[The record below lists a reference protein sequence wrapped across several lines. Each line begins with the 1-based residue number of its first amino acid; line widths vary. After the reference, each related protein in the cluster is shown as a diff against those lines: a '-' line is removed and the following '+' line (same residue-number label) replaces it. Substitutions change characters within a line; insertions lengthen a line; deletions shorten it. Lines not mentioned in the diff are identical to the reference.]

1 MRFRS
6 PLTAVLLVL
15 LTAGLWF
22 WTRPPAPPAALPGPG
37 PATGP
42 QAPASSAPAAPAPA
56 TSPAGP
62 AGEAPAQQRAL
73 AAPAAAAAS
82 EGTVPYDPAAFP
94 IAARLNAPGGAV
106 AADLAVLQELFDT
119 WRTNFPREGNPVG
132 DNADITAALLGTNR
146 LELALVPRR
155 HPALN
160 ANGELQDRWGTAYRF
175 HQLSGER
182 MEITSAGPD
191 RRFGT
196 PDDTTLTP
204 P

>member
-22 WTRPPAPPAALPGPG
+22 WTRPPA
-37 PATGP
+37 
-42 QAPASSAPAAPAPA
+42 APPAAPAPA
-56 TSPAGP
+56 PAAPP
-62 AGEAPAQQRAL
+62 AARPTAPLPAAPSAGKSAPRTTAEP
-73 AAPAAAAAS
+73 AAPAPA
-82 EGTVPYDPAAFP
+82 GTATPAGAPYDPAAFP
-94 IAARLNAPGGAV
+94 IAARLNAPGGTV
-106 AADLAVLQELFDT
+106 AADLEVLQELFDT

-132 DNADITAALLGTNR
+132 ENADITAALLGTNR

-160 ANGELQDRWGTAYRF
+160 AKGELQDRWGTAYRF

-196 PDDTTLTP
+196 PDDASLTP

>member
-22 WTRPPAPPAALPGPG
+22 WTRPPA
-37 PATGP
+37 TR
-42 QAPASSAPAAPAPA
+42 PAAPAPG
-56 TSPAGP
+56 S
-62 AGEAPAQQRAL
+62 APAAVS
-73 AAPAAAAAS
+73 AASTTTPLPTATPAAKSAPGTAMERVAAAAS
-82 EGTVPYDPAAFP
+82 GTAIEAGAPYDPAAFP
-94 IAARLNAPGGAV
+94 IAARLNAPSGTV
-106 AADLAVLQELFDT
+106 VADLNVLQELFDT

-132 DNADITAALLGTNR
+132 ENADITAALLGTNR

-155 HPALN
+155 HPALS

-175 HQLSGER
+175 HQLSGDR

-196 PDDTTLTP
+196 PDDATLTP

>member
-22 WTRPPAPPAALPGPG
+22 WTRPPASPPAPRPPAAAPPVAGTPAAS
-37 PATGP
+37 PATP
-42 QAPASSAPAAPAPA
+42 PAGNSGATAAASGTAPAP
-56 TSPAGP
+56 
-62 AGEAPAQQRAL
+62 
-73 AAPAAAAAS
+73 PAAAVAA
-82 EGTVPYDPAAFP
+82 GAPYDPALFP
-94 IAARLNAPGGAV
+94 IAARLNAPGGSV
-106 AADLAVLQELFDT
+106 AADLEVLQELFDT

-132 DNADITAALLGTNR
+132 ENADITAALLGANR

-160 ANGELQDRWGTAYRF
+160 AQGELQDRWGTAYRF

-196 PDDTTLTP
+196 PDDATLTP

>member
-1 MRFRS
+1 VRFRS

-22 WTRPPAPPAALPGPG
+22 WTRPPA
-37 PATGP
+37 
-42 QAPASSAPAAPAPA
+42 APPAAPAPA
-56 TSPAGP
+56 PAPAAPPAVSPTAPLPAAPPAGKSASRTAAEP
-62 AGEAPAQQRAL
+62 
-73 AAPAAAAAS
+73 AAPAPA
-82 EGTVPYDPAAFP
+82 GTATPADAPYDPAAFP
-94 IAARLNAPGGAV
+94 IAARLNAPGGTV
-106 AADLAVLQELFDT
+106 AADLEVLQELFDT

-132 DNADITAALLGTNR
+132 ENADITAALLGTNR

-160 ANGELQDRWGTAYRF
+160 AKGELQDRWGTAYRF

-196 PDDTTLTP
+196 PDDATLTP

>member
-22 WTRPPAPPAALPGPG
+22 WTRPPA
-37 PATGP
+37 
-42 QAPASSAPAAPAPA
+42 APPAAPAPA
-56 TSPAGP
+56 PAPATPPAVSPTAPLPAAPPAGKSASRTAAEP
-62 AGEAPAQQRAL
+62 
-73 AAPAAAAAS
+73 AAPAPA
-82 EGTVPYDPAAFP
+82 GTATPADAPYDPAAFP
-94 IAARLNAPGGAV
+94 IAARLNAPGGTV
-106 AADLAVLQELFDT
+106 AADLEVLQELFDT

-132 DNADITAALLGTNR
+132 ENADITAALLGTNR

-160 ANGELQDRWGTAYRF
+160 AKGELQDRWGTAYRF

-196 PDDTTLTP
+196 PDDATLTP

>member
-22 WTRPPAPPAALPGPG
+22 WTRPPA
-37 PATGP
+37 
-42 QAPASSAPAAPAPA
+42 APPAAPAPA
-56 TSPAGP
+56 PAPAAPPAVSPTAPLPAAPPAGKSASRTAAEP
-62 AGEAPAQQRAL
+62 
-73 AAPAAAAAS
+73 AAPAPA
-82 EGTVPYDPAAFP
+82 GTATPADAPYDPAAFP
-94 IAARLNAPGGAV
+94 IAARLNAPGGTV
-106 AADLAVLQELFDT
+106 AADLEVLQELFDT

-132 DNADITAALLGTNR
+132 ENADITAALLGTNR

-160 ANGELQDRWGTAYRF
+160 AKGELQDRWGTAYRF

-196 PDDTTLTP
+196 PDDATLTP

>member
-15 LTAGLWF
+15 VTAGLWF
-22 WTRPPAPPAALPGPG
+22 WTRPPAPPAA
-37 PATGP
+37 
-42 QAPASSAPAAPAPA
+42 APAAGTVPAAAPTAGTAAPVPPTAPA
-56 TSPAGP
+56 RQATAGP
-62 AGEAPAQQRAL
+62 AAARAV
-73 AAPAAAAAS
+73 PAAAGGLPDTGA
-82 EGTVPYDPAAFP
+82 PYDPAAFP
-94 IAARLNAPGGAV
+94 IAARLNAPDGTV

-132 DNADITAALLGTNR
+132 ENADITAALLGTNR

-160 ANGELQDRWGTAYRF
+160 AQGELQDRWGTAYRF

-196 PDDTTLTP
+196 PDDATLTP

>member
-22 WTRPPAPPAALPGPG
+22 WTRPPA
-37 PATGP
+37 
-42 QAPASSAPAAPAPA
+42 APPAAPAPA
-56 TSPAGP
+56 PAPATPPAVSPTAPLPAAPPAGKSASRTAAEP
-62 AGEAPAQQRAL
+62 
-73 AAPAAAAAS
+73 AAPAPA
-82 EGTVPYDPAAFP
+82 GTATPADAPYDPAAFP
-94 IAARLNAPGGAV
+94 IAARLNAPGGTV
-106 AADLAVLQELFDT
+106 AADLEVLQELFDT

-132 DNADITAALLGTNR
+132 ENADITAALLGTNR

-160 ANGELQDRWGTAYRF
+160 AKGELQDRWGTAYRF
-175 HQLSGER
+175 HQLSGVQ

-196 PDDTTLTP
+196 PDDATLTP

>member
-22 WTRPPAPPAALPGPG
+22 WTRPPAPPATLPGPG
-37 PATGP
+37 PAGTP
-42 QAPASSAPAAPAPA
+42 PAPARSAPPAAPVPAPAPA
-56 TSPAGP
+56 GNGAVPAERSLPAPASPA
-62 AGEAPAQQRAL
+62 AGEAGA
-73 AAPAAAAAS
+73 
-82 EGTVPYDPAAFP
+82 PYDPAAFP
-94 IAARLNAPGGAV
+94 IAARLNAPGGTV

-160 ANGELQDRWGTAYRF
+160 AQGELQDRWGTAYRF

-196 PDDTTLTP
+196 PDDATLTP

>member
-22 WTRPPAPPAALPGPG
+22 WTRPPA
-37 PATGP
+37 
-42 QAPASSAPAAPAPA
+42 APPAAPAPA
-56 TSPAGP
+56 PAAPPAVSPTAPLPAAPPAGKSASRTAAEP
-62 AGEAPAQQRAL
+62 
-73 AAPAAAAAS
+73 AAPAPA
-82 EGTVPYDPAAFP
+82 GTATPADAPYDPAAFP
-94 IAARLNAPGGAV
+94 IAARLNAPGGTV
-106 AADLAVLQELFDT
+106 AADLEVLQELFDT

-132 DNADITAALLGTNR
+132 ENADITAALLGINR

-160 ANGELQDRWGTAYRF
+160 AKGELQDRWGTAYRF

-196 PDDTTLTP
+196 PDDATLTP

>member
-22 WTRPPAPPAALPGPG
+22 WTRPPA
-37 PATGP
+37 TR
-42 QAPASSAPAAPAPA
+42 PAAPAPGSAPDVPSAASTTTPLPTA
-56 TSPAGP
+56 TPA
-62 AGEAPAQQRAL
+62 AKSAPGTARERV
-73 AAPAAAAAS
+73 AAAAS
-82 EGTVPYDPAAFP
+82 GTAIEAGAPYDPAAFP
-94 IAARLNAPGGAV
+94 IAARLNAPSGTV
-106 AADLAVLQELFDT
+106 VADLNVLQELFDT

-132 DNADITAALLGTNR
+132 ENADITAALLGTNR

-155 HPALN
+155 HPALS

-175 HQLSGER
+175 HQLSGDR

-196 PDDTTLTP
+196 PDDATLTP

>member
-22 WTRPPAPPAALPGPG
+22 WTRPPA
-37 PATGP
+37 
-42 QAPASSAPAAPAPA
+42 APPAAPAPA
-56 TSPAGP
+56 PAAPPAVSPTAPLPAAPPAGKSASRTAAEP
-62 AGEAPAQQRAL
+62 
-73 AAPAAAAAS
+73 AAPAPA
-82 EGTVPYDPAAFP
+82 GTATPADAPYDPAAFP
-94 IAARLNAPGGAV
+94 IAARLNAPGGTV
-106 AADLAVLQELFDT
+106 AADLEVLQELFDT

-132 DNADITAALLGTNR
+132 ENADITAALLGTNR

-160 ANGELQDRWGTAYRF
+160 AKGELQDRWGTAYRF

-196 PDDTTLTP
+196 PDDATLTP

>member
-6 PLTAVLLVL
+6 PLTAILLVL

-22 WTRPPAPPAALPGPG
+22 WTRPPGP
-37 PATGP
+37 
-42 QAPASSAPAAPAPA
+42 PAAPAPGPA
-56 TSPAGP
+56 PVSSPAVGPTAPLPTTPP
-62 AGEAPAQQRAL
+62 AGKSGPRTAVEP
-73 AAPAAAAAS
+73 AAPRSTGSTNAAD
-82 EGTVPYDPAAFP
+82 EPYDPAAFP
-94 IAARLNAPGGAV
+94 IASRLNAPGGTV
-106 AADLAVLQELFDT
+106 ATDLAVLQELFDT

-132 DNADITAALLGTNR
+132 ENADITAALLGTNR

-196 PDDTTLTP
+196 PDDATLTP

>member
-1 MRFRS
+1 VRFRS

-22 WTRPPAPPAALPGPG
+22 WTRPPAAPAPAPAAPPAVSPTAPLPAAP
-37 PATGP
+37 PAGKS
-42 QAPASSAPAAPAPA
+42 ASRTAAEPAAPAPA
-56 TSPAGP
+56 GTATPAD
-62 AGEAPAQQRAL
+62 A
-73 AAPAAAAAS
+73 
-82 EGTVPYDPAAFP
+82 PYDPAAFP
-94 IAARLNAPGGAV
+94 IAARLNAPGGTV
-106 AADLAVLQELFDT
+106 AADLEVLQELFDT

-132 DNADITAALLGTNR
+132 ENADITAALLGTNR

-196 PDDTTLTP
+196 PDDATLTP

>member
-22 WTRPPAPPAALPGPG
+22 WTRPPAPPATTSPPPPAPAQVPATGNPAPGPG
-37 PATGP
+37 A
-42 QAPASSAPAAPAPA
+42 ASGGRSAPSPTAERAAPAPA
-56 TSPAGP
+56 G
-62 AGEAPAQQRAL
+62 
-73 AAPAAAAAS
+73 AATDAAA
-82 EGTVPYDPAAFP
+82 PYDPAAFP
-94 IAARLNAPGGAV
+94 IAARLNAPGGSV

-132 DNADITAALLGTNR
+132 ENADITAALLGTNR

-160 ANGELQDRWGTAYRF
+160 AQGELQDRWGTAYRF

-196 PDDTTLTP
+196 PDDATLTP

>member
-1 MRFRS
+1 VRFRS

-22 WTRPPAPPAALPGPG
+22 WTRPPA
-37 PATGP
+37 
-42 QAPASSAPAAPAPA
+42 APPAAPAPA
-56 TSPAGP
+56 PAPAAPPAVSPTAPLPAAPPAGKSASRTAAEP
-62 AGEAPAQQRAL
+62 
-73 AAPAAAAAS
+73 AAPAPA
-82 EGTVPYDPAAFP
+82 GTATPADAPYDPAAFP
-94 IAARLNAPGGAV
+94 IAARLNAPGGTV
-106 AADLAVLQELFDT
+106 AADLEVLQELFDT

-132 DNADITAALLGTNR
+132 ENADITAALLGTNR

-160 ANGELQDRWGTAYRF
+160 AKGELQDRWGTAYRF

-196 PDDTTLTP
+196 PDDASLTP

>member
-22 WTRPPAPPAALPGPG
+22 WTRPPA
-37 PATGP
+37 
-42 QAPASSAPAAPAPA
+42 APPAAPAPA
-56 TSPAGP
+56 PAPAAPPAVSPTAPLPAAPPAGKS
-62 AGEAPAQQRAL
+62 APRAAAEP
-73 AAPAAAAAS
+73 AAPAPA
-82 EGTVPYDPAAFP
+82 GTATPADAPYDPAAFP
-94 IAARLNAPGGAV
+94 IAARLNAPGGTV
-106 AADLAVLQELFDT
+106 AADLEVLQELFDT

-132 DNADITAALLGTNR
+132 ENADITTALLGTNR

-160 ANGELQDRWGTAYRF
+160 AKGELQDRWGTAYRF

-196 PDDTTLTP
+196 PDDATLTP

>member
-22 WTRPPAPPAALPGPG
+22 WTRPPASPPAPRPPAAAPPVAGTPAAS
-37 PATGP
+37 PATP
-42 QAPASSAPAAPAPA
+42 PAANSGATASVSGTAPAPA
-56 TSPAGP
+56 AATVAAG
-62 AGEAPAQQRAL
+62 A
-73 AAPAAAAAS
+73 
-82 EGTVPYDPAAFP
+82 PYDPALFP
-94 IAARLNAPGGAV
+94 IAARLNAPGGSV
-106 AADLAVLQELFDT
+106 AADLEVLQELFDT

-132 DNADITAALLGTNR
+132 ENADITAALLGANR

-160 ANGELQDRWGTAYRF
+160 AQGELQDRWGTAYRF

-196 PDDTTLTP
+196 PDDATLTP

>member
-1 MRFRS
+1 VRFRS

-22 WTRPPAPPAALPGPG
+22 WTRPPAPPATLPSPG
-37 PATGP
+37 PATAP
-42 QAPASSAPAAPAPA
+42 PAPARSAPPATPVPAPAPAGKSAAPAEPTSPAPAAPA
-56 TSPAGP
+56 AGD
-62 AGEAPAQQRAL
+62 AGA
-73 AAPAAAAAS
+73 
-82 EGTVPYDPAAFP
+82 PYDPAAFP
-94 IAARLNAPGGAV
+94 IAARLNAPGGTV
-106 AADLAVLQELFDT
+106 ATDLEVLQELFDT
-119 WRTNFPREGNPVG
+119 WRTNFPRDGNPVG
-132 DNADITAALLGTNR
+132 ENADITAALLGTNR

>member
-1 MRFRS
+1 VRFRS
-6 PLTAVLLVL
+6 PLTAVLLAL

-22 WTRPPAPPAALPGPG
+22 WTRPPAPPSTPPAPTPPAAAP
-37 PATGP
+37 PAARAAAPLSATP
-42 QAPASSAPAAPAPA
+42 PASQSAAASAGSGAAPAPA
-56 TSPAGP
+56 VAAGD
-62 AGEAPAQQRAL
+62 
-73 AAPAAAAAS
+73 AS
-82 EGTVPYDPAAFP
+82 APYDPAAFP
-94 IAARLNAPGGAV
+94 IAARLNAPGGTV

-132 DNADITAALLGTNR
+132 ENAEITAALLGTNR

-196 PDDTTLTP
+196 PDDATLTP

>member
-1 MRFRS
+1 VRFRS

-22 WTRPPAPPAALPGPG
+22 WTRPPATRPAALAPG
-37 PATGP
+37 
-42 QAPASSAPAAPAPA
+42 SAPAVPSAAGTTTPLPTATPAAKSAPGTTA
-56 TSPAGP
+56 
-62 AGEAPAQQRAL
+62 ERV
-73 AAPAAAAAS
+73 APAASGTAAEA
-82 EGTVPYDPAAFP
+82 GAPYDPSAFP
-94 IAARLNAPGGAV
+94 IAARLNAPSGTV
-106 AADLAVLQELFDT
+106 AADLNVLQELFDT

-132 DNADITAALLGTNR
+132 ENAEITAALLGTNR

-175 HQLSGER
+175 HQLSGDR

-191 RRFGT
+191 RRFGS
-196 PDDTTLTP
+196 PDDATLTP

>member
-22 WTRPPAPPAALPGPG
+22 WTRPPAPPAAAPAAASPGPG
-37 PATGP
+37 PK
-42 QAPASSAPAAPAPA
+42 APHASPDAPVTPAASARPSPAGSAAERAVPAPA
-56 TSPAGP
+56 GI
-62 AGEAPAQQRAL
+62 L
-73 AAPAAAAAS
+73 ADVAA
-82 EGTVPYDPAAFP
+82 PYDPAAFP
-94 IAARLNAPGGAV
+94 IAARLNAPGGTIT
-106 AADLAVLQELFDT
+106 ADLAVLQELFDT

-132 DNADITAALLGTNR
+132 ENADITAALLGTNR

-160 ANGELQDRWGTAYRF
+160 AQGELQDRWGTAYRF
-175 HQLSGER
+175 HQLSGDR

-196 PDDTTLTP
+196 PDDATLTP

>member
-1 MRFRS
+1 VRFRS

-22 WTRPPAPPAALPGPG
+22 WTRPPA
-37 PATGP
+37 TR
-42 QAPASSAPAAPAPA
+42 PAAPAPGSGPVPAASSA
-56 TSPAGP
+56 TGTDAPRPAATPAGKSAPSTAADRSTPSPAGI
-62 AGEAPAQQRAL
+62 AIAEDA
-73 AAPAAAAAS
+73 
-82 EGTVPYDPAAFP
+82 PYDPAAFP
-94 IAARLNAPGGAV
+94 IAARLNAPNGTV
-106 AADLAVLQELFDT
+106 AADLNVLQELFDT

-132 DNADITAALLGTNR
+132 ENADITAALLGTNR

-175 HQLSGER
+175 HQLSGDR

-196 PDDTTLTP
+196 PDDATLTP

>member
-1 MRFRS
+1 VRFRS

-15 LTAGLWF
+15 VTAGLWF
-22 WTRPPAPPAALPGPG
+22 WTRPPAPPAA
-37 PATGP
+37 
-42 QAPASSAPAAPAPA
+42 APAAGSLPAAPPTAGIAAPVPPTAPA
-56 TSPAGP
+56 RQATAGP
-62 AGEAPAQQRAL
+62 AAERAV
-73 AAPAAAAAS
+73 PAAAGGLADTGA
-82 EGTVPYDPAAFP
+82 PYDPAAFP
-94 IAARLNAPGGAV
+94 IAARLNAPGGTV

-132 DNADITAALLGTNR
+132 ENADITAALLGTNR

-160 ANGELQDRWGTAYRF
+160 AQGELQDRWGTAYRF

-196 PDDTTLTP
+196 PDDATLTP

>member
-22 WTRPPAPPAALPGPG
+22 WTRPPA
-37 PATGP
+37 TR
-42 QAPASSAPAAPAPA
+42 PAAPAPG
-56 TSPAGP
+56 S
-62 AGEAPAQQRAL
+62 APAVPSTASTTTPL
-73 AAPAAAAAS
+73 PTATPAAKSAPGTARERVAAAAS
-82 EGTVPYDPAAFP
+82 GTAIAADAPYDPAAFP
-94 IAARLNAPGGAV
+94 IAARLNAPNGTV
-106 AADLAVLQELFDT
+106 AADLNVLQELFDT

-132 DNADITAALLGTNR
+132 ENADITAALLGTNR

-196 PDDTTLTP
+196 PDDATLTP

>member
-22 WTRPPAPPAALPGPG
+22 WTRPPA
-37 PATGP
+37 
-42 QAPASSAPAAPAPA
+42 APPAAPAPA
-56 TSPAGP
+56 PAAPPAARPTAPLPAAPPAGKSAP
-62 AGEAPAQQRAL
+62 RAGAEP
-73 AAPAAAAAS
+73 AAPAPA
-82 EGTVPYDPAAFP
+82 GTATPADAPYDPAAFP
-94 IAARLNAPGGAV
+94 IAARLNAPGGTV
-106 AADLAVLQELFDT
+106 AADLEVLQELFDT

-132 DNADITAALLGTNR
+132 ENADITAALLGTNR

-160 ANGELQDRWGTAYRF
+160 AKGELQDRWGTAYRF

-196 PDDTTLTP
+196 PDDATLTP